1 MKKILISDFTI
12 NEVPH
17 GGSEWVN
24 QVLIENFNLEFEYSN
39 KVTNLDKN
47 NFYIISNIS
56 LMNTNL
62 VREIPNLNYII
73 I

>member
-24 QVLIENFNLEFEYSN
+24 QVLIETKCNG
-39 KVTNLDKN
+39 V
-47 NFYIISNIS
+47 
-56 LMNTNL
+56 
-62 VREIPNLNYII
+62 
-73 I
+73 